1 MGYNRDDL
9 IRIKAEYREKY
20 QKARGDADMRAEK
33 IYMQIPRVKAIDVA
47 LSRTALEIMSA
58 VTSGKENA
66 EEALARVRARNAELM
81 EERGKLLLSA
91 GYPEDYTDVHY
102 DCEKC
107 GDTGYVDGRMCDCM
121 KRELVMAGYQSS
133 GLGRLI
139 ATQSFENFSLDYY
152 KTGGANYQN
161 MEHSFLSLRSF
172 ATNFSSD
179 TYKNFLLVG
188 GTGLGKTHLSTSV
201 AKAVIERGFD
211 VLYVCAIDMFTDF
224 EQKQFGNGEDN
235 TRRYFDCDLLIIDD
249 LGTELTNQFTVS
261 CLYNVIN
268 SRINSAKSTFINTNL
283 SKKEIES
290 KNTGFRYPITIQEF
304 QQKWRRQDQVH
315 PTQKPVELM
324 EYLVKTYSKEGDTV
338 LDFAMG
344 SGPTG
349 IACKKLNRNFIG
361 IEINKDYFEIA
372 MKRIGGVS

>member
-20 QKARGDADMRAEK
+20 QRARRNADMRADEVYLK
-33 IYMQIPRVKAIDVA
+33 IPRIKEIDVA

-58 VTSGKENA
+58 VTNGKESA
-66 EEALARVRARNAELM
+66 EEALARVRAKNATLM
-81 EERGKLLLSA
+81 EERGALLKSA

-102 DCEKC
+102 DCERC
-107 GDTGYVDGRMCDCM
+107 GDTGYIDGRMCDCM

-133 GLGRLI
+133 GLGKLI
-139 ATQSFENFSLDYY
+139 STQSFENFSLDYY
-152 KTGGANYQN
+152 KTGGANYRN
-161 MEHSFLSLRSF
+161 MELYFTSLRSF
-172 ATNFSSD
+172 AQGFTAD

-211 VLYVCAIDMFTDF
+211 VLYVSAIDMFADF

-268 SRINSAKSTFINTNL
+268 SRINTARSTFINTNL
-283 SKKEIES
+283 SKKEIETKYAERITS
-290 KNTGFRYPITIQEF
+290 RLFGEYYPLVFTGVDIRK
-304 QQKWRRQDQVH
+304 QK
-315 PTQKPVELM
+315 
-324 EYLVKTYSKEGDTV
+324 
-338 LDFAMG
+338 
-344 SGPTG
+344 
-349 IACKKLNRNFIG
+349 I
-361 IEINKDYFEIA
+361 
-372 MKRIGGVS
+372 

>member
-20 QKARGDADMRAEK
+20 QNARNEADMRAEK
-33 IYMQIPRVKAIDVA
+33 IYMEIPRVKAIDVV
-47 LSRTALEIMSA
+47 LSRTVLEIMSA
-58 VTSGKENA
+58 VNSGKENS

-81 EERGKLLLSA
+81 EERAKLLLSA
-91 GYPEDYTDVHY
+91 GYPTDYTDVHY

-107 GDTGYVDGRMCDCM
+107 GDTGYVDGKMCECM

-139 ATQSFENFSLDYY
+139 SKQSFENFSLDYY

-172 ATNFSSD
+172 ANNFSSD

-201 AKAVIERGFD
+201 AKTVIEKGFD
-211 VLYVCAIDMFTDF
+211 VLYVCAIDMFADF

-283 SKKEIES
+283 SKKEIEAKYAERITS
-290 KNTGFRYPITIQEF
+290 RLFGEYYPLVF
-304 QQKWRRQDQVH
+304 SGVDVRKQK
-315 PTQKPVELM
+315 M
-324 EYLVKTYSKEGDTV
+324 
-338 LDFAMG
+338 
-344 SGPTG
+344 
-349 IACKKLNRNFIG
+349 
-361 IEINKDYFEIA
+361 
-372 MKRIGGVS
+372 MK

>member
-20 QKARGDADMRAEK
+20 QRARRNADMRADEV
-33 IYMQIPRVKAIDVA
+33 YLRIPRIKEIDVA

-58 VTSGKENA
+58 VTNGKESA
-66 EEALARVRARNAELM
+66 EEALARVRAKNATLM
-81 EERGKLLLSA
+81 EERDALLKSA

-102 DCEKC
+102 DCERC
-107 GDTGYVDGRMCDCM
+107 GDTGYIDGKMCDCM

-133 GLGRLI
+133 GLGKLI
-139 ATQSFENFSLDYY
+139 STQSFENFSLDYY
-152 KTGGANYQN
+152 KTGGANYRN
-161 MEHSFLSLRSF
+161 MELYFTSLRSF
-172 ATNFSSD
+172 AQGFTAD

-211 VLYVCAIDMFTDF
+211 VLYVSAIDMFADF

-268 SRINSAKSTFINTNL
+268 SRINTARSTFINTNL
-283 SKKEIES
+283 SKKEIETKYAERITS
-290 KNTGFRYPITIQEF
+290 RLFGEYYPLVFTGVDIRK
-304 QQKWRRQDQVH
+304 QK
-315 PTQKPVELM
+315 
-324 EYLVKTYSKEGDTV
+324 
-338 LDFAMG
+338 
-344 SGPTG
+344 
-349 IACKKLNRNFIG
+349 I
-361 IEINKDYFEIA
+361 
-372 MKRIGGVS
+372 